1 MTYVDELNKLP
12 NFWKTVI
19 RKLENIRIKL
29 VKAKWS
35 ACFNN
40 VCLKENLLPCYT
52 RKHNKSIKTSKS
64 YLISTI

>member
-52 RKHNKSIKTSKS
+52 RIVQYIYYVISK
-64 YLISTI
+64 LNQ